1 MKPPRTAKEA
11 LLALGALAF
20 GLICVP
26 ALIFVV
32 GQQLIGNY
40 ADGLLGFYEEIGA
53 ALAQGKWYAWM
64 LLLWPYVTLSLLR
77 FAFWLRRQ
85 RAL

>member
-32 GQQLIGNY
+32 GQQLIGSY
-40 ADGLLGFYEEIGA
+40 EDGLLGFYEEIGA
-53 ALAQGKWYAWM
+53 ALAAGKWYAWM
-64 LLLWPYVTLSLLR
+64 LLLWPYVTLLLLR
-77 FAFWLRRQ
+77 FGFWLRRQ
-85 RAL
+85 RPL